1 MGAECAEPIWC
12 SAAGPGNVG
21 RLCTSALAGYC
32 AAPLDVTGL
41 DVTGL
46 DVTGRAR
53 GRNLDGIRQPCIGRR
68 ALIHGHEAL
77 AMTRKDTV
85 VALSSGAGKAGIAV
99 IRASGPQA
107 AACIRHLAGGDV
119 PPRRAALR
127 ALCDGPA
134 GEAIDRG
141 LVLWLPGP
149 GSATGED
156 IAEFQVHGSPAVI
169 GKLLSILCGLD
180 GVRPAAPGEFTRR
193 AFENGRMDL
202 SEAEGLA
209 DLIDAETEAQR
220 VQAQRQMDSI
230 FAEHCAEWGPR
241 LRRSLAWLEAA
252 IDFPDE
258 ALPEDLAAQVRPDI
272 AGVAAGLAEWLAA
285 PDRGR
290 MVREGYRVA
299 IVGAPNVGKSS
310 LLNRIA
316 RRDVAIVAE
325 TAGTTRDV
333 IEVRADLAGYAVIL
347 ADTAGLR
354 DDAAAGDIEREG
366 MARARFQAG
375 NADLVLHVVDA
386 SCPGDDPAAE
396 IGADPGRLLAV
407 ANKTDLAPSPAGA
420 QLGVSARTGA
430 GVDRLLAAIED
441 RLTATMGPAGHP
453 ALTRLRHRR
462 CLEEAATAL
471 ERALAAAGPELAAED
486 LRLAL
491 RAMDRL
497 IGRTDVEDLLDLI
510 FRDFCIGK

>member
-1 MGAECAEPIWC
+1 
-12 SAAGPGNVG
+12 
-21 RLCTSALAGYC
+21 
-32 AAPLDVTGL
+32 
-41 DVTGL
+41 
-46 DVTGRAR
+46 
-53 GRNLDGIRQPCIGRR
+53 
-68 ALIHGHEAL
+68 
-77 AMTRKDTV
+77 MTDRDTI

-99 IRASGPQA
+99 IRASGPGA
-107 AACIRHLAGGDV
+107 ASCVRHVAGGDV

-127 ALCDGPA
+127 ALRDGPA
-134 GEAIDRG
+134 GAAVDRG

-149 GSATGED
+149 GSVTGED
-156 IAEFQVHGSPAVI
+156 VAEFQVHGSPAVI
-169 GKLLSILCGLD
+169 GKLLSILCALD
-180 GVRPAAPGEFTRR
+180 GVRPAEPGEFTRR

-202 SEAEGLA
+202 SGAEGLA

-220 VQAQRQMDSI
+220 VQAQRQMEGV
-230 FAEHCAEWGPR
+230 FAAHCAQWGGE

-258 ALPEDLAAQVRPDI
+258 ALPEDLATQVRP
-272 AGVAAGLAEWLAA
+272 AVEAVAAGLADWLAA

-290 MVREGYRVA
+290 MVREGYRIA

-316 RRDVAIVAE
+316 QRDVAIVAE

-333 IEVRADLAGYAVIL
+333 IEVRADLAGYAVIF

-354 DDAAAGDIEREG
+354 DDDAAGAIEREG

-375 NADLVLHVVDA
+375 NADLALHIVDA
-386 SCPGDDPAAE
+386 SAPAVPAAAP
-396 IGADPGRLLAV
+396 GADPARLLIV
-407 ANKTDLAPSPAGA
+407 ANKTDLAPAPGRLPPGA
-420 QLGVSARTGA
+420 DFAVSARTGT
-430 GVDRLLAAIED
+430 GIGRLLAEIEA
-441 RLTATMGPAGHP
+441 RVTAATAAAEHP
-453 ALTRLRHRR
+453 ALTRLRHRQ
-462 CLEEAATAL
+462 CLED
-471 ERALAAAGPELAAED
+471 AAAALTRAMEATEAELTAED

>member
-1 MGAECAEPIWC
+1 
-12 SAAGPGNVG
+12 
-21 RLCTSALAGYC
+21 
-32 AAPLDVTGL
+32 
-41 DVTGL
+41 
-46 DVTGRAR
+46 
-53 GRNLDGIRQPCIGRR
+53 
-68 ALIHGHEAL
+68 
-77 AMTRKDTV
+77 MTPPDTI

-99 IRASGPQA
+99 IRASGPGA
-107 AACIRHLAGGDV
+107 AACIRHLAGADV

-127 ALCDGPA
+127 ALRDGPDGA
-134 GEAIDRG
+134 AVDSG

-149 GSATGED
+149 GSVTGED
-156 IAEFQVHGSPAVI
+156 VAEFQVHGSPAVV
-169 GKLLSILCGLD
+169 GRLLSVLCALD
-180 GVRPAAPGEFTRR
+180 GVRPAEPGEFTRR

-220 VQAQRQMDSI
+220 IQARRQMAGA
-230 FAEHCAEWGPR
+230 FAERCAGWGAQ

-258 ALPEDLAAQVRPDI
+258 ALPEDLAAQVRP
-272 AGVAAGLAEWLAA
+272 AVEAVAAGLAGWLAA

-316 RRDVAIVAE
+316 QRDVAIVAE

-333 IEVRADLAGYAVIL
+333 IEVRADLAGYAVIF

-354 DDAAAGDIEREG
+354 EDDSAGDIEREG
-366 MARARFQAG
+366 MARARFQAE
-375 NADLVLHVVDA
+375 NADLVLHIVDA
-386 SCPGDDPAAE
+386 SAQAARPAADV
-396 IGADPGRLLAV
+396 GAGPDRVLTV
-407 ANKTDLAPSPAGA
+407 ANKTDLAPPPPDVP
-420 QLGVSARTGA
+420 LGVSARTGD
-430 GVDRLLAAIED
+430 GIGRLLAEIGG
-441 RLTATMGPAGHP
+441 RVTAAMGAAEHP
-453 ALTRLRHRR
+453 ALTRLRHRQ
-462 CLEEAATAL
+462 CLEDASAAL
-471 ERALAAAGPELAAED
+471 ERALAATGAELTAED

>member
-1 MGAECAEPIWC
+1 MIP
-12 SAAGPGNVG
+12 P
-21 RLCTSALAGYC
+21 
-32 AAPLDVTGL
+32 
-41 DVTGL
+41 
-46 DVTGRAR
+46 
-53 GRNLDGIRQPCIGRR
+53 
-68 ALIHGHEAL
+68 
-77 AMTRKDTV
+77 DTI
-85 VALSSGAGKAGIAV
+85 VALSSGAGKAGVAV
-99 IRASGPQA
+99 IRASGPGA
-107 AACIRHLAGGDV
+107 AACIRHLAGADV

-127 ALCDGPA
+127 TLRDGPA
-134 GEAIDRG
+134 GPAVDSG
-141 LVLWLPGP
+141 LVLWLPRP
-149 GSATGED
+149 GSVTGED
-156 IAEFQVHGSPAVI
+156 VAEFQVHGSPAVV
-169 GKLLSILCGLD
+169 GRLLSILCGLS
-180 GVRPAAPGEFTRR
+180 GVRPAEPGEFTRR

-220 VQAQRQMDSI
+220 IQAQRQMAGA
-230 FAEHCAEWGPR
+230 FAERCAGWGTQ

-258 ALPEDLAAQVRPDI
+258 ALPEDLAAQVRPGI
-272 AGVAAGLAEWLAA
+272 KAVAAGLAEWLAA

-316 RRDVAIVAE
+316 QRDVAIVAE

-333 IEVRADLAGYAVIL
+333 IEVRADLAGYAVIF

-354 DDAAAGDIEREG
+354 DDGAAGAIEREG

-375 NADLVLHVVDA
+375 NADLVLHILDA
-386 SCPGDDPAAE
+386 SAPAAAGPAADV
-396 IGADPGRLLAV
+396 GAGPDRVLTV
-407 ANKTDLAPSPAGA
+407 ANKTDLAPPPPDVP
-420 QLGVSARTGA
+420 LGVSARTGD
-430 GVDRLLAAIED
+430 GIGRLLAEIED
-441 RLTATMGPAGHP
+441 RVTAAMGAAEHP
-453 ALTRLRHRR
+453 ALTRLRHRQ
-462 CLEEAATAL
+462 CLEDASAAL
-471 ERALAAAGPELAAED
+471 ERALAATEAELAAED

>member
-1 MGAECAEPIWC
+1 
-12 SAAGPGNVG
+12 
-21 RLCTSALAGYC
+21 
-32 AAPLDVTGL
+32 
-41 DVTGL
+41 
-46 DVTGRAR
+46 
-53 GRNLDGIRQPCIGRR
+53 
-68 ALIHGHEAL
+68 
-77 AMTRKDTV
+77 MTPRDTI

-99 IRASGPQA
+99 IRASGPGA
-107 AACIRHLAGGDV
+107 AACIGHLAGGDV
-119 PPRRAALR
+119 PPRRAVLR
-127 ALCDGPA
+127 TLRDGPA
-134 GEAIDRG
+134 GADCRAVDSG

-149 GSATGED
+149 GSVTGED
-156 IAEFQVHGSPAVI
+156 VAEFQVHGSPAVV
-169 GKLLSILCGLD
+169 GRLLSILCGLD
-180 GVRPAAPGEFTRR
+180 GVRPAEPGEFTRR

-220 VQAQRQMDSI
+220 IQAQRQMDGA
-230 FAEHCAEWGPR
+230 FAERCADWGAQ

-258 ALPEDLAAQVRPDI
+258 ALPEDLAAQVRP
-272 AGVAAGLAEWLAA
+272 AVEAVAAGLAGWLAA

-333 IEVRADLAGYAVIL
+333 IEVRADLAGYAVVF

-354 DDAAAGDIEREG
+354 DDETAGDIEQEG
-366 MARARFQAG
+366 MARARFHAE

-386 SCPGDDPAAE
+386 SASAA
-396 IGADPGRLLAV
+396 GAPPDVGAGPDRVLTV
-407 ANKTDLAPSPAGA
+407 ANKTDLAPPPAGVD
-420 QLGVSARTGA
+420 LGVSARTGD
-430 GVDRLLAAIED
+430 GVGRLLAAIGG
-441 RLTATMGPAGHP
+441 RVPAAMGAAEHP
-453 ALTRLRHRR
+453 ALTRLRHRQ
-462 CLEEAATAL
+462 CLEDASAAL
-471 ERALAAAGPELAAED
+471 ERALAATEPELTAED

>member
-1 MGAECAEPIWC
+1 M
-12 SAAGPGNVG
+12 
-21 RLCTSALAGYC
+21 T
-32 AAPLDVTGL
+32 AP
-41 DVTGL
+41 
-46 DVTGRAR
+46 
-53 GRNLDGIRQPCIGRR
+53 
-68 ALIHGHEAL
+68 
-77 AMTRKDTV
+77 DTI
-85 VALSSGAGKAGIAV
+85 VALSSAAGKAGIAV
-99 IRASGPQA
+99 IRASGPGA

-119 PPRRAALR
+119 AARRAALR
-127 ALCDGPA
+127 VLRDRAA
-134 GEAIDRG
+134 GETVDSG

-149 GSATGED
+149 GSVTGED
-156 IAEFQVHGSPAVI
+156 VAEFQVHGSPAVV
-169 GKLLSILCGLD
+169 GRLLSILCDLD
-180 GVRPAAPGEFTRR
+180 GVRPAEPGEFTRR

-220 VQAQRQMDSI
+220 VQAQRQMDGA
-230 FAEHCAEWGPR
+230 FAERCADWGAQ

-258 ALPEDLAAQVRPDI
+258 ALPEDLAAQVRP
-272 AGVAAGLAEWLAA
+272 AVEAVAAGLAGWLAA

-310 LLNRIA
+310 LLNRLA
-316 RRDVAIVAE
+316 QRDAAIVAE

-333 IEVRADLAGYAVIL
+333 IEVRADLAGYAVVF

-354 DDAAAGDIEREG
+354 DDEAAGDIEREG

-386 SCPGDDPAAE
+386 AAPAAGPAADV
-396 IGADPGRLLAV
+396 GAGPDRVLAV
-407 ANKTDLAPSPAGA
+407 ANKTDLAPAPPAA
-420 QLGVSARTGA
+420 DLGVSARTGD
-430 GVDRLLAAIED
+430 GIDRLLAAIGD
-441 RLTATMGPAGHP
+441 RVTAAMGAAEHP
-453 ALTRLRHRR
+453 ALTRLRHRQ
-462 CLEEAATAL
+462 CLEDASAAL
-471 ERALAAAGPELAAED
+471 ERALAATGAELTAED

>member
-1 MGAECAEPIWC
+1 M
-12 SAAGPGNVG
+12 
-21 RLCTSALAGYC
+21 T
-32 AAPLDVTGL
+32 AP
-41 DVTGL
+41 
-46 DVTGRAR
+46 
-53 GRNLDGIRQPCIGRR
+53 
-68 ALIHGHEAL
+68 
-77 AMTRKDTV
+77 DTI
-85 VALSSGAGKAGIAV
+85 VALSSGAGKAGVAV
-99 IRASGPQA
+99 IRASGPGA
-107 AACIRHLAGGDV
+107 AACIRHLAGADV
-119 PPRRAALR
+119 PARRAALR
-127 ALCDGPA
+127 ALRDGPA
-134 GEAIDRG
+134 GAAVDSG

-149 GSATGED
+149 GSVTGED
-156 IAEFQVHGSPAVI
+156 VAEFQVHGSPAVV
-169 GKLLSILCGLD
+169 GRLLSVLCALA
-180 GVRPAAPGEFTRR
+180 GVRPAEPGEFTRR

-220 VQAQRQMDSI
+220 VQAQRQMAGA
-230 FAEHCAEWGPR
+230 FAERCAEWGAQ

-258 ALPEDLAAQVRPDI
+258 ALPEDLAAQVRP
-272 AGVAAGLAEWLAA
+272 AVEAVAAGLAGWLAA

-316 RRDVAIVAE
+316 QRDVAIVAE

-333 IEVRADLAGYAVIL
+333 IEVRADLAGYAVIF

-354 DDAAAGDIEREG
+354 DDETAGDIEREG

-386 SCPGDDPAAE
+386 SAPAAGPPPDV
-396 IGADPGRLLAV
+396 GAGPDRVLTV
-407 ANKTDLAPSPAGA
+407 ANKTDLAPAPPDVP
-420 QLGVSARTGA
+420 LGVSARTGD
-430 GVDRLLAAIED
+430 GIDRLLTAIGERVTAA
-441 RLTATMGPAGHP
+441 MGAAEHP
-453 ALTRLRHRR
+453 ALTRLRHRQ
-462 CLEEAATAL
+462 CLEDAAAAL
-471 ERALAAAGPELAAED
+471 ERALAATGAELAAED

>member
-1 MGAECAEPIWC
+1 M
-12 SAAGPGNVG
+12 
-21 RLCTSALAGYC
+21 T
-32 AAPLDVTGL
+32 AP
-41 DVTGL
+41 
-46 DVTGRAR
+46 
-53 GRNLDGIRQPCIGRR
+53 
-68 ALIHGHEAL
+68 
-77 AMTRKDTV
+77 DTI

-99 IRASGPQA
+99 IRASGPGA
-107 AACIRHLAGGDV
+107 AACIRHLAGADV
-119 PPRRAALR
+119 PARRAALR
-127 ALCDGPA
+127 TLRDGPA
-134 GEAIDRG
+134 GDAIDSG

-149 GSATGED
+149 GSVTGED
-156 IAEFQVHGSPAVI
+156 VAEFQVHGSPAVV
-169 GKLLSILCGLD
+169 GRLLSVLCGLA
-180 GVRPAAPGEFTRR
+180 GVRPAEPGEFTRR

-220 VQAQRQMDSI
+220 IQARRQMAGA
-230 FAEHCAEWGPR
+230 FAERCAEWGAQ

-258 ALPEDLAAQVRPDI
+258 ALPEDLAAQVRP
-272 AGVAAGLAEWLAA
+272 AVEAVAAGLAGWLAA

-316 RRDVAIVAE
+316 QRDVAIVAE

-333 IEVRADLAGYAVIL
+333 IEVRADLAGYAVIF

-354 DDAAAGDIEREG
+354 DDDTAGDIEREG
-366 MARARFQAG
+366 MARARFQAE
-375 NADLVLHVVDA
+375 NADLALHVVDA
-386 SCPGDDPAAE
+386 AAPAAGPPADV
-396 IGADPGRLLAV
+396 GAGPDRVLTV
-407 ANKTDLAPSPAGA
+407 ANKTDLAPAPPGA
-420 QLGVSARTGA
+420 DLGVSARTGD
-430 GVDRLLAAIED
+430 GIDSLLAAIGE
-441 RLTATMGPAGHP
+441 RVTAAMGAAEHP
-453 ALTRLRHRR
+453 ALTRLRHRQ
-462 CLEEAATAL
+462 CLEDASAAL
-471 ERALAAAGPELAAED
+471 ERALAATEAELAAED

>member
-1 MGAECAEPIWC
+1 M
-12 SAAGPGNVG
+12 
-21 RLCTSALAGYC
+21 T
-32 AAPLDVTGL
+32 AP
-41 DVTGL
+41 
-46 DVTGRAR
+46 
-53 GRNLDGIRQPCIGRR
+53 
-68 ALIHGHEAL
+68 
-77 AMTRKDTV
+77 DTI
-85 VALSSGAGKAGIAV
+85 VALSSAAGKAGIAV

-107 AACIRHLAGGDV
+107 AACIRHLAGSDV
-119 PPRRAALR
+119 PARRAALR
-127 ALCDGPA
+127 ALRDGPG
-134 GEAIDRG
+134 GETVDSG

-149 GSATGED
+149 GSVTGED
-156 IAEFQVHGSPAVI
+156 VAEFQVHGSPAVV
-169 GKLLSILCGLD
+169 GKLLPVLCGLD
-180 GVRPAAPGEFTRR
+180 GVRPAEPGEFTRR

-220 VQAQRQMDSI
+220 VQAQRQMEGA
-230 FAEHCAEWGPR
+230 FAERCAEWGAQ

-258 ALPEDLAAQVRPDI
+258 ALPEDLAARVRPEI
-272 AGVAAGLAEWLAA
+272 EAVAAGLADWLAA

-290 MVREGYRVA
+290 MVREGFRVA

-316 RRDVAIVAE
+316 RRDAAIVAE

-333 IEVRADLAGYAVIL
+333 IEVRADLAGYSVIF

-354 DDAAAGDIEREG
+354 DGEAAGEIEREG

-386 SCPGDDPAAE
+386 SVADAGGPAE
-396 IGADPGRLLAV
+396 DVGADPALVLVV
-407 ANKTDLAPSPAGA
+407 ANKTDLAPPPPGA
-420 QLGVSARTGA
+420 DLGVSARTGA
-430 GVDRLLAAIED
+430 GIDGLLAAIEA
-441 RLTATMGPAGHP
+441 RTAAAMGAGEHP
-453 ALTRLRHRR
+453 ALTRLRHRQ
-462 CLEEAATAL
+462 CLEDAAAAL
-471 ERALAAAGPELAAED
+471 ERALSSSGAELTAED

>member
-1 MGAECAEPIWC
+1 M
-12 SAAGPGNVG
+12 
-21 RLCTSALAGYC
+21 T
-32 AAPLDVTGL
+32 AP
-41 DVTGL
+41 
-46 DVTGRAR
+46 
-53 GRNLDGIRQPCIGRR
+53 
-68 ALIHGHEAL
+68 
-77 AMTRKDTV
+77 DTI

-127 ALCDGPA
+127 ALRDGPGGA
-134 GEAIDRG
+134 TVDSG

-149 GSATGED
+149 GSVTGED
-156 IAEFQVHGSPAVI
+156 VAEFQVHGSPAVV
-169 GKLLSILCGLD
+169 GKLLPVLCGLD
-180 GVRPAAPGEFTRR
+180 GVRPAEPGEFTRR

-220 VQAQRQMDSI
+220 VQAQRQMEGT
-230 FAEHCAEWGPR
+230 FAERCADWGAQ

-258 ALPEDLAAQVRPDI
+258 ALPDDLAAQVRPSVE
-272 AGVAAGLAEWLAA
+272 AVAAGLADWLAA

-316 RRDVAIVAE
+316 RRDAAIVAE

-333 IEVRADLAGYAVIL
+333 IEVRADLAGYAVVL

-354 DDAAAGDIEREG
+354 SDEAAGDIEREG

-386 SCPGDDPAAE
+386 SATGGPAEDA
-396 IGADPGRLLAV
+396 GADPALVLTV
-407 ANKTDLAPSPAGA
+407 ANKTDLAPPPPGA
-420 QLGVSARTGA
+420 DLGVSARTGA
-430 GVDRLLAAIED
+430 GIDGLLAAIEA
-441 RLTATMGPAGHP
+441 RTAAAMGAGEHP
-453 ALTRLRHRR
+453 ALTRLRHRQ
-462 CLEEAATAL
+462 CLEDAAAAL
-471 ERALAAAGPELAAED
+471 ARALAATEAELTAED

>member
-1 MGAECAEPIWC
+1 M
-12 SAAGPGNVG
+12 
-21 RLCTSALAGYC
+21 T
-32 AAPLDVTGL
+32 AP
-41 DVTGL
+41 
-46 DVTGRAR
+46 
-53 GRNLDGIRQPCIGRR
+53 
-68 ALIHGHEAL
+68 
-77 AMTRKDTV
+77 DTI

-107 AACIRHLAGGDV
+107 GACIRHLAGADV

-127 ALCDGPA
+127 ALRDGPG
-134 GEAIDRG
+134 GETVDSG

-149 GSATGED
+149 GSVTGED
-156 IAEFQVHGSPAVI
+156 VAEFQVHGSPAVV
-169 GKLLSILCGLD
+169 GKLLPVLCGLD
-180 GVRPAAPGEFTRR
+180 GVRPAEPGEFTRR

-220 VQAQRQMDSI
+220 VQAQRQMEGA
-230 FAEHCAEWGPR
+230 FAERCAEWGAQ

-258 ALPEDLAAQVRPDI
+258 ALPEDLAARVRPEI
-272 AGVAAGLAEWLAA
+272 EAVAAGLADWLAA

-290 MVREGYRVA
+290 MVREGFRVA

-316 RRDVAIVAE
+316 RRDAAIVAE

-333 IEVRADLAGYAVIL
+333 IEVRADLAGYSVIF

-354 DDAAAGDIEREG
+354 DGEAAGEIEREG

-386 SCPGDDPAAE
+386 SVADAGGPAE
-396 IGADPGRLLAV
+396 DVGADPALVLTV
-407 ANKTDLAPSPAGA
+407 ANKTDLAPPPPGA
-420 QLGVSARTGA
+420 DFGVSARTGA
-430 GVDRLLAAIED
+430 GIDGLLAAIEA
-441 RLTATMGPAGHP
+441 RTAAAMGAGEHP
-453 ALTRLRHRR
+453 ALTRLRHRQ
-462 CLEEAATAL
+462 CLEDAAAAL
-471 ERALAAAGPELAAED
+471 ERALAATEAELTAED

>member
-1 MGAECAEPIWC
+1 
-12 SAAGPGNVG
+12 
-21 RLCTSALAGYC
+21 
-32 AAPLDVTGL
+32 
-41 DVTGL
+41 
-46 DVTGRAR
+46 
-53 GRNLDGIRQPCIGRR
+53 
-68 ALIHGHEAL
+68 
-77 AMTRKDTV
+77 MTAQDTI

-99 IRASGPQA
+99 IRASGPGA

-119 PPRRAALR
+119 PARRAALR
-127 ALCDGPA
+127 TLRDGPA
-134 GEAIDRG
+134 GETVDSG

-149 GSATGED
+149 GSVTGED
-156 IAEFQVHGSPAVI
+156 VAEFQVHGSPAVV
-169 GKLLSILCGLD
+169 GRLLSVLCALD
-180 GVRPAAPGEFTRR
+180 GVRPAEPGEFTRR

-220 VQAQRQMDSI
+220 IQAQRQMAGA
-230 FAEHCAEWGPR
+230 FADRCADWGAQ

-258 ALPEDLAAQVRPDI
+258 ALPDDLAAQVRP
-272 AGVAAGLAEWLAA
+272 AVEAVAAGLAGWLAA

-290 MVREGYRVA
+290 MVREGFRVA

-316 RRDVAIVAE
+316 QRDVAIVAE

-333 IEVRADLAGYAVIL
+333 IEVRADLAGYAVIF

-354 DDAAAGDIEREG
+354 DDETAGDIEREG

-386 SCPGDDPAAE
+386 SAPAAGPPADV
-396 IGADPGRLLAV
+396 GAGPDRVLTV
-407 ANKTDLAPSPAGA
+407 ANKTDLAPAPPAA
-420 QLGVSARTGA
+420 DLGVSARTGA
-430 GVDRLLAAIED
+430 GIDSLLAAIEG
-441 RLTATMGPAGHP
+441 RVTAAMGAAEHP
-453 ALTRLRHRR
+453 ALTRLRHRQ
-462 CLEEAATAL
+462 CLEDASAALA
-471 ERALAAAGPELAAED
+471 RALAATGAELAAED

>member
-1 MGAECAEPIWC
+1 
-12 SAAGPGNVG
+12 
-21 RLCTSALAGYC
+21 
-32 AAPLDVTGL
+32 
-41 DVTGL
+41 
-46 DVTGRAR
+46 
-53 GRNLDGIRQPCIGRR
+53 
-68 ALIHGHEAL
+68 
-77 AMTRKDTV
+77 MTPRDTI

-99 IRASGPQA
+99 IRASGPGA

-119 PPRRAALR
+119 PPRRAVLR
-127 ALCDGPA
+127 ALRDGP
-134 GEAIDRG
+134 GSEPDGGTIDSG

-156 IAEFQVHGSPAVI
+156 VAEFQVHGSPAVV
-169 GKLLSILCGLD
+169 GKLLAVLCGLD
-180 GVRPAAPGEFTRR
+180 GVRPAEPGEFTRR
-193 AFENGRMDL
+193 AFENGKMDL
-202 SEAEGLA
+202 SGAEGLA

-220 VQAQRQMDSI
+220 IQAQRQMAGA
-230 FAEHCAEWGPR
+230 FAGHCAEWGAQ

-258 ALPEDLAAQVRPDI
+258 ALPEDLAAQVRP
-272 AGVAAGLAEWLAA
+272 AVEAVAAGLAGWLAA

-316 RRDVAIVAE
+316 RRDAAIVAE

-333 IEVRADLAGYAVIL
+333 IEVRADLAGYAVIF

-354 DDAAAGDIEREG
+354 DDDAAGDIEREG

-386 SCPGDDPAAE
+386 SAPAAGPAAGV
-396 IGADPGRLLAV
+396 GAGPDRVLTV
-407 ANKTDLAPSPAGA
+407 ANKTDLAAPPPDAD
-420 QLGVSARTGA
+420 LGVSARTGD
-430 GVDRLLAAIED
+430 GIDRLLAKIDKRA
-441 RLTATMGPAGHP
+441 AAAMGAAEHP
-453 ALTRLRHRR
+453 ALTRLRHRQ
-462 CLEEAATAL
+462 CLEDAAAAL
-471 ERALAAAGPELAAED
+471 ERALAATEAELTAED

>member
-1 MGAECAEPIWC
+1 
-12 SAAGPGNVG
+12 
-21 RLCTSALAGYC
+21 
-32 AAPLDVTGL
+32 
-41 DVTGL
+41 
-46 DVTGRAR
+46 
-53 GRNLDGIRQPCIGRR
+53 
-68 ALIHGHEAL
+68 
-77 AMTRKDTV
+77 MTERDTI

-99 IRASGPQA
+99 IRASGPGA
-107 AACIRHLAGGDV
+107 AGCIRHLAGGDV

-127 ALCDGPA
+127 ALCDGALEP
-134 GEAIDRG
+134 AIDRG

-156 IAEFQVHGSPAVI
+156 VAEFQVHGSPAVV
-169 GKLLSILCGLD
+169 GKLLSVLCSLD
-180 GVRPAAPGEFTRR
+180 RVRPAEPGEFTRR

-220 VQAQRQMDSI
+220 VQAQRQMDGE
-230 FAEHCAEWGPR
+230 FADHCAEWGAQ

-258 ALPEDLAAQVRPDI
+258 ALPEDLASQVRP
-272 AGVAAGLAEWLAA
+272 AVEGVAAGLADWLAA

-290 MVREGYRVA
+290 MVREGFRVA

-316 RRDVAIVAE
+316 QRDAAIVAE
-325 TAGTTRDV
+325 TAGTTRDT
-333 IEVRADLAGYAVIL
+333 IEVRADLAGYPAIFV
-347 ADTAGLR
+347 DTAGLR
-354 DDAAAGDIEREG
+354 DAGDAGAIEREG
-366 MARARFQAG
+366 MARARFQAE

-386 SCPGDDPAAE
+386 SAPAFPDAVPGDNPA
-396 IGADPGRLLAV
+396 RLLIV
-407 ANKTDLAPSPAGA
+407 ANKTDLAPPPAGA
-420 QLGVSARTGA
+420 VFALSARTGN
-430 GVDRLLAAIED
+430 GIGRLLAEIEG
-441 RLTATMGPAGHP
+441 RVTAAMGTGEHP
-453 ALTRLRHRR
+453 ALTRLRHRQ
-462 CLEEAATAL
+462 CLED
-471 ERALAAAGPELAAED
+471 AAAALSRAMDATEAELTAED

>member
-1 MGAECAEPIWC
+1 M
-12 SAAGPGNVG
+12 
-21 RLCTSALAGYC
+21 T
-32 AAPLDVTGL
+32 AP
-41 DVTGL
+41 
-46 DVTGRAR
+46 
-53 GRNLDGIRQPCIGRR
+53 
-68 ALIHGHEAL
+68 
-77 AMTRKDTV
+77 DTI
-85 VALSSGAGKAGIAV
+85 VALSSGAGKAGVAV
-99 IRASGPQA
+99 IRASGPRA
-107 AACIRHLAGGDV
+107 GACIRHLAGGDV

-127 ALCDGPA
+127 ALRDGPG
-134 GEAIDRG
+134 GETVDSG

-149 GSATGED
+149 GSVTGED
-156 IAEFQVHGSPAVI
+156 VAEFQVHGSPAVV
-169 GKLLSILCGLD
+169 GKLLPVLCGLD
-180 GVRPAAPGEFTRR
+180 GVRPAEPGEFTRR

-220 VQAQRQMDSI
+220 VQAQRQMEGA
-230 FAEHCAEWGPR
+230 FAERCAEWGAQ

-258 ALPEDLAAQVRPDI
+258 ALPEDLAARVRPEI
-272 AGVAAGLAEWLAA
+272 EAVAAGLADWLAA

-290 MVREGYRVA
+290 MVREGFRVA

-316 RRDVAIVAE
+316 RRDAAIVAE

-333 IEVRADLAGYAVIL
+333 IEVRADLAGYAVVL

-354 DDAAAGDIEREG
+354 DGAAAGDIEREG
-366 MARARFQAG
+366 MARARFQAE
-375 NADLVLHVVDA
+375 NADLALNIVDA
-386 SCPGDDPAAE
+386 SSPARGPAAE
-396 IGADPGRLLAV
+396 TGADPARVLTV
-407 ANKTDLAPSPAGA
+407 ANKTDLAPPPPDAD
-420 QLGVSARTGA
+420 LGVSARTGA
-430 GVDRLLAAIED
+430 GIGRLLAAIEA
-441 RLTATMGPAGHP
+441 RTAAAMGAGEHP
-453 ALTRLRHRR
+453 ALTRLRHRQ
-462 CLEEAATAL
+462 CLEDAAAAL
-471 ERALAAAGPELAAED
+471 ARALAAAEAELTAED

>member
-1 MGAECAEPIWC
+1 M
-12 SAAGPGNVG
+12 
-21 RLCTSALAGYC
+21 T
-32 AAPLDVTGL
+32 AP
-41 DVTGL
+41 
-46 DVTGRAR
+46 
-53 GRNLDGIRQPCIGRR
+53 
-68 ALIHGHEAL
+68 
-77 AMTRKDTV
+77 DTI

-127 ALCDGPA
+127 ALRDGPGGA
-134 GEAIDRG
+134 TVDIG

-149 GSATGED
+149 GSVTGED
-156 IAEFQVHGSPAVI
+156 VAEFQVHGSPAVV
-169 GKLLSILCGLD
+169 GKLLPVLCGLD
-180 GVRPAAPGEFTRR
+180 GVRPAEPGEFTRR

-220 VQAQRQMDSI
+220 VQAQRQMEGA
-230 FAEHCAEWGPR
+230 FAERCADWGAQ

-258 ALPEDLAAQVRPDI
+258 ALPEDLAAQVRP
-272 AGVAAGLAEWLAA
+272 AVEAVAAGLAAWLAA

-316 RRDVAIVAE
+316 RRDAAIVAE

-333 IEVRADLAGYAVIL
+333 IEVRADLAGYAVVL

-354 DDAAAGDIEREG
+354 SDGAAGDIEREG

-386 SCPGDDPAAE
+386 SAPAADLAAGPAADV
-396 IGADPGRLLAV
+396 GADPGRVLTV
-407 ANKTDLAPSPAGA
+407 ANKTDLAPPPPGGD
-420 QLGVSARTGA
+420 LGVSARTGA
-430 GVDRLLAAIED
+430 GIDGLLAAIEA
-441 RLTATMGPAGHP
+441 RTAAAMGAGEHP
-453 ALTRLRHRR
+453 ALTRLRHRQ
-462 CLEEAATAL
+462 CLEDAAAAL
-471 ERALAAAGPELAAED
+471 KRALAATEAELTAED

>member
-1 MGAECAEPIWC
+1 
-12 SAAGPGNVG
+12 
-21 RLCTSALAGYC
+21 
-32 AAPLDVTGL
+32 
-41 DVTGL
+41 
-46 DVTGRAR
+46 
-53 GRNLDGIRQPCIGRR
+53 
-68 ALIHGHEAL
+68 
-77 AMTRKDTV
+77 MTQGDTI

-99 IRASGPQA
+99 IRASGPGA

-134 GEAIDRG
+134 GATVDSG

-149 GSATGED
+149 GTVTGED
-156 IAEFQVHGSPAVI
+156 VAEFQVHGSPAVV

-180 GVRPAAPGEFTRR
+180 GVRPAEPGEFTRR
-193 AFENGRMDL
+193 AFENGKMDL

-220 VQAQRQMDSI
+220 VQAQRQMEGA
-230 FAEHCAEWGPR
+230 FAERCADWGAQ

-258 ALPEDLAAQVRPDI
+258 GLPEDLAAQVRP
-272 AGVAAGLAEWLAA
+272 AVEAVAAGLADWLAA

-290 MVREGYRVA
+290 MVREGYRIA

-316 RRDVAIVAE
+316 QRDVAIVAE

-333 IEVRADLAGYAVIL
+333 IEVRADLAGYPVIF

-354 DDAAAGDIEREG
+354 DGDTAEAVEREG

-386 SCPGDDPAAE
+386 SAPAADPAAD
-396 IGADPGRLLAV
+396 IGAGPDRVLTV
-407 ANKTDLAPSPAGA
+407 ANKTDLAPLPPDAPSGA
-420 QLGVSARTGA
+420 QLGVSARTGD
-430 GVDRLLAAIED
+430 GIGRLLAEIEQKG
-441 RLTATMGPAGHP
+441 TAAMGAAEHP
-453 ALTRLRHRR
+453 ALTRLRHRQ
-462 CLEEAATAL
+462 CLEDAAAAL
-471 ERALAAAGPELAAED
+471 ARARAAAGPELAAED

>member
-1 MGAECAEPIWC
+1 M
-12 SAAGPGNVG
+12 
-21 RLCTSALAGYC
+21 T
-32 AAPLDVTGL
+32 
-41 DVTGL
+41 
-46 DVTGRAR
+46 AR
-53 GRNLDGIRQPCIGRR
+53 
-68 ALIHGHEAL
+68 
-77 AMTRKDTV
+77 DTV

-99 IRASGPQA
+99 IRASGPLA
-107 AACIRHLAGGDV
+107 GACVRHLAGAEA

-127 ALCDGPA
+127 TLRDGPA
-134 GEAIDRG
+134 GAALDRG
-141 LVLWLPGP
+141 IVLWLPGP
-149 GSATGED
+149 GSVTGED
-156 IAEFQVHGSPAVI
+156 VAEFQVHGGPAVV
-169 GKLLSILCGLD
+169 GRLLSVLCALD
-180 GVRPAAPGEFTRR
+180 GVRAAEPGEFTRR

-220 VQAQRQMDSI
+220 IQAQRQMEGA
-230 FAEHCAEWGPR
+230 FAEHCADWGGR

-258 ALPEDLAAQVRPDI
+258 ALPEDLAARVRPEVE
-272 AGVAAGLAEWLAA
+272 AVAAGLAGWLAA

-316 RRDVAIVAE
+316 RRDAAIVAE

-333 IEVRADLAGYAVIL
+333 IEVWADLAGYPVIF

-354 DDAAAGDIEREG
+354 DGTAAEAVEAVEREG
-366 MARARFQAG
+366 MARTRFQAG
-375 NADLVLHVVDA
+375 AADLALHVVDA
-386 SCPGDDPAAE
+386 STPAAALAAALAADV
-396 IGADPGRLLAV
+396 GAAPDRVLTV
-407 ANKTDLAPSPAGA
+407 ANKIDLVPERSSGPPPGA
-420 QLGVSARTGA
+420 QIGVSARTGA
-430 GVDRLLAAIED
+430 GIDRLLAAIGE
-441 RLTATMGPAGHP
+441 RVTAAMGPAGHP
-453 ALTRLRHRR
+453 ALTRLRHRQ
-462 CLEEAATAL
+462 CLEDAAAAL
-471 ERALAAAGPELAAED
+471 ERALAATEAELCAED

>member
-1 MGAECAEPIWC
+1 
-12 SAAGPGNVG
+12 
-21 RLCTSALAGYC
+21 
-32 AAPLDVTGL
+32 
-41 DVTGL
+41 
-46 DVTGRAR
+46 
-53 GRNLDGIRQPCIGRR
+53 
-68 ALIHGHEAL
+68 
-77 AMTRKDTV
+77 MTPPDTI

-99 IRASGPQA
+99 IRASGPGA
-107 AACIRHLAGGDV
+107 AACIRHLAGAAA

-127 ALCDGPA
+127 TLRDGPA
-134 GEAIDRG
+134 GATVDSG

-149 GSATGED
+149 GSVTGED
-156 IAEFQVHGSPAVI
+156 VAEFQVHGSPAVV
-169 GKLLSILCGLD
+169 GRLLSILCALD

-220 VQAQRQMDSI
+220 VQAQRQMEGA
-230 FAEHCAEWGPR
+230 FAARCADWGAQ

-258 ALPEDLAAQVRPDI
+258 ALPDDLAAQVRP
-272 AGVAAGLAEWLAA
+272 AVEAVAAGLAGWLAA

-310 LLNRIA
+310 LLNRLA
-316 RRDVAIVAE
+316 QRDAAIVAG
-325 TAGTTRDV
+325 TAGTTRDA
-333 IEVRADLAGYAVIL
+333 IEVRADLAGYAVVFV
-347 ADTAGLR
+347 DTAGLR
-354 DDAAAGDIEREG
+354 DGEGAGDIEREG
-366 MARARFQAG
+366 MARARFQAET
-375 NADLVLHVVDA
+375 ADLVLHVVDA
-386 SCPGDDPAAE
+386 SAPAGPPAAGPAADA
-396 IGADPGRLLAV
+396 GAAPDRVLTV
-407 ANKTDLAPSPAGA
+407 ANKTDLAPAPPGAG
-420 QLGVSARTGA
+420 LGVSARTGA
-430 GVDRLLAAIED
+430 GIDALLAAIEA
-441 RLTATMGPAGHP
+441 RTAAAMGAGEHP
-453 ALTRLRHRR
+453 ALTRLRHRQ
-462 CLEEAATAL
+462 CLEEASAAL
-471 ERALAAAGPELAAED
+471 ARALAAAGAELAAED

>member
-1 MGAECAEPIWC
+1 
-12 SAAGPGNVG
+12 
-21 RLCTSALAGYC
+21 
-32 AAPLDVTGL
+32 
-41 DVTGL
+41 
-46 DVTGRAR
+46 
-53 GRNLDGIRQPCIGRR
+53 
-68 ALIHGHEAL
+68 
-77 AMTRKDTV
+77 MTPPDTI

-99 IRASGPQA
+99 IRASGPGA

-119 PPRRAALR
+119 PARRAALR
-127 ALCDGPA
+127 TLRDGPA
-134 GEAIDRG
+134 PNPAGAAVDSG

-149 GSATGED
+149 GSVTGED
-156 IAEFQVHGSPAVI
+156 VAEFQVHGSPAVV
-169 GKLLSILCGLD
+169 GRLLSILCGLD
-180 GVRPAAPGEFTRR
+180 GVRPAEPGEFTRR

-220 VQAQRQMDSI
+220 IQAQRQMAGA
-230 FAEHCAEWGPR
+230 FAERCAGWGAQ

-258 ALPEDLAAQVRPDI
+258 ALPEDLAAQVRP
-272 AGVAAGLAEWLAA
+272 AVEAVAAGLAGWLAA

-316 RRDVAIVAE
+316 QRDVAIVAE

-333 IEVRADLAGYAVIL
+333 IEVRADLAGYAVIF

-354 DDAAAGDIEREG
+354 DDEVAGDIEREG

-375 NADLVLHVVDA
+375 NADLVLHVLDA
-386 SCPGDDPAAE
+386 SAPAAGPPADV
-396 IGADPGRLLAV
+396 GAGPDRVLTV
-407 ANKTDLAPSPAGA
+407 ANKTDLAPAPPDAD
-420 QLGVSARTGA
+420 LGVSARTGD
-430 GVDRLLAAIED
+430 GIDGLLAAIEA
-441 RLTATMGPAGHP
+441 RTAAAMGAGEHP
-453 ALTRLRHRR
+453 ALTRLRHRQ
-462 CLEEAATAL
+462 CLEDTAAAL
-471 ERALAAAGPELAAED
+471 ERALAATEAELTAED

-491 RAMDRL
+491 RAMGRL

>member
-1 MGAECAEPIWC
+1 
-12 SAAGPGNVG
+12 
-21 RLCTSALAGYC
+21 
-32 AAPLDVTGL
+32 
-41 DVTGL
+41 
-46 DVTGRAR
+46 
-53 GRNLDGIRQPCIGRR
+53 
-68 ALIHGHEAL
+68 
-77 AMTRKDTV
+77 MTPRDTI

-99 IRASGPQA
+99 IRASGPGA
-107 AACIRHLAGGDV
+107 AACIRHLAGADV

-127 ALCDGPA
+127 VLRDGAA
-134 GEAIDRG
+134 GETVDSG

-149 GSATGED
+149 GSVTGED
-156 IAEFQVHGSPAVI
+156 VAEFQVHGSPAVV
-169 GKLLSILCGLD
+169 GRLLSVLCALD
-180 GVRPAAPGEFTRR
+180 GVRPAEPGEFTRR

-220 VQAQRQMDSI
+220 VQAQRQMDGA
-230 FAEHCAEWGPR
+230 FAERCADWGAQ

-258 ALPEDLAAQVRPDI
+258 ALPNDLAAQVRP
-272 AGVAAGLAEWLAA
+272 AVEAVAAGLAGWLAA

-310 LLNRIA
+310 LLNRLA
-316 RRDVAIVAE
+316 QRDVAIVAE

-333 IEVRADLAGYAVIL
+333 IEVRADLAGYAVIF

-354 DDAAAGDIEREG
+354 DDETAGDIEREG

-386 SCPGDDPAAE
+386 SAPAAGPSADV
-396 IGADPGRLLAV
+396 GAGPDRVLTV
-407 ANKTDLAPSPAGA
+407 ANKTDLAPAPPDVP
-420 QLGVSARTGA
+420 LGVSARTGD
-430 GVDRLLAAIED
+430 GIGRLLAAIED
-441 RLTATMGPAGHP
+441 RVTAAMGAAEHP
-453 ALTRLRHRR
+453 ALTRLRHRQ
-462 CLEEAATAL
+462 CLEDASAAL
-471 ERALAAAGPELAAED
+471 ERALAATGAELTAED

>member
-1 MGAECAEPIWC
+1 
-12 SAAGPGNVG
+12 
-21 RLCTSALAGYC
+21 
-32 AAPLDVTGL
+32 
-41 DVTGL
+41 
-46 DVTGRAR
+46 
-53 GRNLDGIRQPCIGRR
+53 
-68 ALIHGHEAL
+68 
-77 AMTRKDTV
+77 MTNPDTI

-127 ALCDGPA
+127 ALRDGRG
-134 GEAIDRG
+134 GEAVDSG

-149 GSATGED
+149 GSVTGED
-156 IAEFQVHGSPAVI
+156 VAEFQVHGSPAVV
-169 GKLLSILCGLD
+169 GKLLPVLCGLD
-180 GVRPAAPGEFTRR
+180 GVRPAEPGEFTRR

-220 VQAQRQMDSI
+220 VQAQRQMEGA
-230 FAEHCAEWGPR
+230 FAERCADWGAQ

-258 ALPEDLAAQVRPDI
+258 ALPDDLAAQVRP
-272 AGVAAGLAEWLAA
+272 AVERVAAGLTDWLAA

-316 RRDVAIVAE
+316 RRDAAIVAE

-333 IEVRADLAGYAVIL
+333 IEVRANLAGYAVVL

-354 DDAAAGDIEREG
+354 SDEAAGDIEREG

-386 SCPGDDPAAE
+386 SAPAADLTAGPAAGV
-396 IGADPGRLLAV
+396 GADPGRVLTV
-407 ANKTDLAPSPAGA
+407 ANKTDLAPPPPAA
-420 QLGVSARTGA
+420 DLGVSARTGA
-430 GVDRLLAAIED
+430 GIDGLLAAIEA
-441 RLTATMGPAGHP
+441 RTAAAMGAGEHP
-453 ALTRLRHRR
+453 ALTRLRHRQ
-462 CLEEAATAL
+462 CLEDAAAAL
-471 ERALAAAGPELAAED
+471 ERALAATEAELTAED

>member
-1 MGAECAEPIWC
+1 
-12 SAAGPGNVG
+12 
-21 RLCTSALAGYC
+21 
-32 AAPLDVTGL
+32 
-41 DVTGL
+41 
-46 DVTGRAR
+46 
-53 GRNLDGIRQPCIGRR
+53 
-68 ALIHGHEAL
+68 
-77 AMTRKDTV
+77 MTPPDTI

-99 IRASGPQA
+99 IRASGPGA

-127 ALCDGPA
+127 ALRDGPA
-134 GEAIDRG
+134 GAAVDSG

-149 GSATGED
+149 GSVTGED
-156 IAEFQVHGSPAVI
+156 VAEFQAHGSPAVV
-169 GKLLSILCGLD
+169 GRLLSILCALD
-180 GVRPAAPGEFTRR
+180 GVRPAEPGEFTRR

-220 VQAQRQMDSI
+220 VQAQRQMAGA
-230 FAEHCAEWGPR
+230 FAERCAEWGAQ

-258 ALPEDLAAQVRPDI
+258 ALPEDLAAQVRP
-272 AGVAAGLAEWLAA
+272 AVEAVAAGLAGWLAA

-290 MVREGYRVA
+290 MVREGFRVA

-310 LLNRIA
+310 LLNRLA
-316 RRDVAIVAE
+316 QRDVAIVAE

-333 IEVRADLAGYAVIL
+333 IEVRADLAGYAVIF

-354 DDAAAGDIEREG
+354 DDETAGDIEREG
-366 MARARFQAG
+366 MARTRFQAE

-386 SCPGDDPAAE
+386 AAPAAGPPADV
-396 IGADPGRLLAV
+396 GARADRVLTV
-407 ANKTDLAPSPAGA
+407 ANKTDLAPPPADVP
-420 QLGVSARTGA
+420 LGVSARTGD
-430 GVDRLLAAIED
+430 GIDRLLAAIEG
-441 RLTATMGPAGHP
+441 RVTAAMGAAEHP
-453 ALTRLRHRR
+453 ALTRLRHRQ
-462 CLEEAATAL
+462 CLEEASAAL
-471 ERALAAAGPELAAED
+471 ERALAATEAELYAED

>member
-1 MGAECAEPIWC
+1 
-12 SAAGPGNVG
+12 
-21 RLCTSALAGYC
+21 
-32 AAPLDVTGL
+32 
-41 DVTGL
+41 
-46 DVTGRAR
+46 
-53 GRNLDGIRQPCIGRR
+53 
-68 ALIHGHEAL
+68 
-77 AMTRKDTV
+77 MTPRDTI

-99 IRASGPQA
+99 IRASGPGA
-107 AACIRHLAGGDV
+107 GACIRHLAGGAV
-119 PPRRAALR
+119 PPRRAVLR
-127 ALCDGPA
+127 ALRDGP
-134 GEAIDRG
+134 GSEPDGGTIDSG

-156 IAEFQVHGSPAVI
+156 VAEFQVHGSPAVV
-169 GKLLSILCGLD
+169 GKLLAVLCGLD
-180 GVRPAAPGEFTRR
+180 GVRPAEPGEFTRR

-220 VQAQRQMDSI
+220 IQAQRQMGGA
-230 FAEHCAEWGPR
+230 FAAHCAEWGAQ

-258 ALPEDLAAQVRPDI
+258 ALPDDLALQVRP
-272 AGVAAGLAEWLAA
+272 AVEAVAAGLAGWLAA

-316 RRDVAIVAE
+316 RRDAAIVAE

-333 IEVRADLAGYAVIL
+333 IEVRADLAGYAVIF

-354 DDAAAGDIEREG
+354 DDDAAGDIEREG

-386 SCPGDDPAAE
+386 SAPAAGP
-396 IGADPGRLLAV
+396 GADTGAAPDRVLTV
-407 ANKTDLAPSPAGA
+407 ANKTDLAPPPPGA
-420 QLGVSARTGA
+420 DLGVSARTGD
-430 GVDRLLAAIED
+430 GIDGLLMAIEA
-441 RLTATMGPAGHP
+441 RTAAAMGAGEHP
-453 ALTRLRHRR
+453 ALTRLRHRQ
-462 CLEEAATAL
+462 CLEDAAAAL
-471 ERALAAAGPELAAED
+471 ERALAATEAELTAED

>member
-1 MGAECAEPIWC
+1 
-12 SAAGPGNVG
+12 
-21 RLCTSALAGYC
+21 
-32 AAPLDVTGL
+32 
-41 DVTGL
+41 
-46 DVTGRAR
+46 
-53 GRNLDGIRQPCIGRR
+53 
-68 ALIHGHEAL
+68 
-77 AMTRKDTV
+77 
-85 VALSSGAGKAGIAV
+85 AV
-99 IRASGPQA
+99 IRASGPGA
-107 AACIRHLAGGDV
+107 AACIRHLAGADV
-119 PPRRAALR
+119 PARRAALR
-127 ALCDGPA
+127 TLRDGPA
-134 GEAIDRG
+134 GDAIDSG

-149 GSATGED
+149 GSVTGED
-156 IAEFQVHGSPAVI
+156 VAEFQVHGSPAVV
-169 GKLLSILCGLD
+169 GRLLSVLCGLA
-180 GVRPAAPGEFTRR
+180 GVRPAEPGEFTRR

-220 VQAQRQMDSI
+220 IQARRQMAGA
-230 FAEHCAEWGPR
+230 FAERCAEWGAQ

-258 ALPEDLAAQVRPDI
+258 ALPEDLAAQVRP
-272 AGVAAGLAEWLAA
+272 AVEAVAAGLAGWLAA

-316 RRDVAIVAE
+316 QRDVAIVAE

-333 IEVRADLAGYAVIL
+333 IEVRADLAGYAVIF

-354 DDAAAGDIEREG
+354 DDDTAGDIEREG
-366 MARARFQAG
+366 MARARFQAE
-375 NADLVLHVVDA
+375 NADLALHVVDA
-386 SCPGDDPAAE
+386 AAPAAGPPADV
-396 IGADPGRLLAV
+396 GAGPDRVLTV
-407 ANKTDLAPSPAGA
+407 ANKTDLAPAPPGA
-420 QLGVSARTGA
+420 DLGVSARTGD
-430 GVDRLLAAIED
+430 GIDSLLAAIGE
-441 RLTATMGPAGHP
+441 RVTAAMGAAEHP
-453 ALTRLRHRR
+453 ALTRLRHRQ
-462 CLEEAATAL
+462 CLEDASAAL
-471 ERALAAAGPELAAED
+471 ERALAATEAELAAED

>member
-1 MGAECAEPIWC
+1 M
-12 SAAGPGNVG
+12 
-21 RLCTSALAGYC
+21 T
-32 AAPLDVTGL
+32 AP
-41 DVTGL
+41 
-46 DVTGRAR
+46 
-53 GRNLDGIRQPCIGRR
+53 
-68 ALIHGHEAL
+68 
-77 AMTRKDTV
+77 DTI
-85 VALSSGAGKAGIAV
+85 VALSSAAGKAGIAV

-107 AACIRHLAGGDV
+107 AACIRHLAGSDV
-119 PPRRAALR
+119 PARRAALR
-127 ALCDGPA
+127 ALRDGPG
-134 GEAIDRG
+134 GETVDSG

-149 GSATGED
+149 GSVTGED
-156 IAEFQVHGSPAVI
+156 VAEFQVHGSPAVV
-169 GKLLSILCGLD
+169 GKLLPVLCGLD
-180 GVRPAAPGEFTRR
+180 GVRPAEPGEFTRR

-220 VQAQRQMDSI
+220 VQAQRQMEGA
-230 FAEHCAEWGPR
+230 FAERCAEWGAQ

-252 IDFPDE
+252 VDFPDE
-258 ALPEDLAAQVRPDI
+258 ALPEDLAARVRPEI
-272 AGVAAGLAEWLAA
+272 EAVAAGLADWLAA

-290 MVREGYRVA
+290 MVREGFRVA

-316 RRDVAIVAE
+316 RRDAAIVAE

-333 IEVRADLAGYAVIL
+333 IEVRADLAGYSVIF

-354 DDAAAGDIEREG
+354 DGEAAGEIEREG

-386 SCPGDDPAAE
+386 SVADAGGPAE
-396 IGADPGRLLAV
+396 DVGADPALVLVV
-407 ANKTDLAPSPAGA
+407 ANKTDLAPPPPGA
-420 QLGVSARTGA
+420 DLGVSARTGA
-430 GVDRLLAAIED
+430 GIDGLLAAIEA
-441 RLTATMGPAGHP
+441 RTAAAMGAGEHP
-453 ALTRLRHRR
+453 ALTRLRHRQ
-462 CLEEAATAL
+462 CLEDAAAAL
-471 ERALAAAGPELAAED
+471 ERALAATEAELTAED

>member
-1 MGAECAEPIWC
+1 MTDPI
-12 SAAGPGNVG
+12 SDP
-21 RLCTSALAGYC
+21 
-32 AAPLDVTGL
+32 
-41 DVTGL
+41 
-46 DVTGRAR
+46 
-53 GRNLDGIRQPCIGRR
+53 
-68 ALIHGHEAL
+68 
-77 AMTRKDTV
+77 DTI

-99 IRASGPQA
+99 IRASGPHA
-107 AACIRHLAGGDV
+107 AACIRHLAGADV

-127 ALCDGPA
+127 TLRDGPA
-134 GEAIDRG
+134 GAAVDSG

-149 GSATGED
+149 GSVTGED
-156 IAEFQVHGSPAVI
+156 VAEFQVHGSPAVV
-169 GKLLSILCGLD
+169 GKLLSILCALD
-180 GVRPAAPGEFTRR
+180 GVRPAEPGEFTRR

-202 SEAEGLA
+202 SGAEGLA

-220 VQAQRQMDSI
+220 VQAQRQMAGA
-230 FAEHCAEWGPR
+230 FAERCADWGAR

-258 ALPEDLAAQVRPDI
+258 GLPEDLAAQVRPEV
-272 AGVAAGLAEWLAA
+272 AAVAAGLADWLAA

-290 MVREGYRVA
+290 MVREGYRIA

-333 IEVRADLAGYAVIL
+333 IEVRADLAGYAVIF

-354 DDAAAGDIEREG
+354 DAAAAGAVEREG

-386 SCPGDDPAAE
+386 SAPEGPGPAPEADPAR
-396 IGADPGRLLAV
+396 RLVV
-407 ANKTDLAPSPAGA
+407 ANKTDLAPAPGRLPPGRLPPGRLPPGA
-420 QLGVSARTGA
+420 DFAVSARTGT
-430 GVDRLLAAIED
+430 GIGRLLAEIEA
-441 RLTATMGPAGHP
+441 RVTAATAAAEHP
-453 ALTRLRHRR
+453 ALTRLRHRQ
-462 CLEEAATAL
+462 CLEDAAAALTRAMAATEA
-471 ERALAAAGPELAAED
+471 ELTAED

-497 IGRTDVEDLLDLI
+497 IGRTDVEDLLDLV

>member
-1 MGAECAEPIWC
+1 
-12 SAAGPGNVG
+12 
-21 RLCTSALAGYC
+21 
-32 AAPLDVTGL
+32 
-41 DVTGL
+41 
-46 DVTGRAR
+46 
-53 GRNLDGIRQPCIGRR
+53 
-68 ALIHGHEAL
+68 
-77 AMTRKDTV
+77 MTPRDTI

-99 IRASGPQA
+99 IRASGPGA

-119 PPRRAALR
+119 PPRRAVLR
-127 ALCDGPA
+127 ALRDGP
-134 GEAIDRG
+134 GSEPDGGTIDSG

-156 IAEFQVHGSPAVI
+156 VAEFQVHGSPAVV
-169 GKLLSILCGLD
+169 GRLLAVLCGLD
-180 GVRPAAPGEFTRR
+180 GVRPAEPGEFTRR
-193 AFENGRMDL
+193 AFENGKMDL
-202 SEAEGLA
+202 SGAEGLA

-220 VQAQRQMDSI
+220 LQAQRQMDGA
-230 FAEHCAEWGPR
+230 FAGHCAEWGAQ

-258 ALPEDLAAQVRPDI
+258 ALPEDLALQVRP
-272 AGVAAGLAEWLAA
+272 AVEAVAAGLAEWLAA

-316 RRDVAIVAE
+316 RRDAAIVAE

-333 IEVRADLAGYAVIL
+333 IEVRADLAGYAVIF

-354 DDAAAGDIEREG
+354 DDAASDIEREG

-386 SCPGDDPAAE
+386 SAPAAGPAAGV
-396 IGADPGRLLAV
+396 GAGPDRVLTV
-407 ANKTDLAPSPAGA
+407 ANKTDLAAPPPDAD
-420 QLGVSARTGA
+420 LGVSARTGD
-430 GVDRLLAAIED
+430 GVDRLLAAIGE
-441 RLTATMGPAGHP
+441 RVTAAMGAAEHP
-453 ALTRLRHRR
+453 ALTRLRHRQ
-462 CLEEAATAL
+462 CLEDASAAL
-471 ERALAAAGPELAAED
+471 ERALAATEAELTAED

>member
-1 MGAECAEPIWC
+1 M
-12 SAAGPGNVG
+12 
-21 RLCTSALAGYC
+21 T
-32 AAPLDVTGL
+32 AP
-41 DVTGL
+41 
-46 DVTGRAR
+46 
-53 GRNLDGIRQPCIGRR
+53 
-68 ALIHGHEAL
+68 
-77 AMTRKDTV
+77 DTI

-107 AACIRHLAGGDV
+107 AACVRHLASADV

-127 ALCDGPA
+127 ALRDGPG
-134 GEAIDRG
+134 GEPVDSG

-149 GSATGED
+149 GSVTGED
-156 IAEFQVHGSPAVI
+156 VAEFQVHGSPAVV
-169 GKLLSILCGLD
+169 GKLLPVLCGLD
-180 GVRPAAPGEFTRR
+180 GVRPAEPGEFTRR

-220 VQAQRQMDSI
+220 VQAQRQMEGA
-230 FAEHCAEWGPR
+230 FAERCAGWGAQ
-241 LRRSLAWLEAA
+241 LRRGLAWLEAA

-258 ALPEDLAAQVRPDI
+258 ALPEDLAAQVRPQVET
-272 AGVAAGLAEWLAA
+272 VAAGLADWLAA

-316 RRDVAIVAE
+316 QRDVAIVAE

-333 IEVRADLAGYAVIL
+333 IEVRADLAGYPVVF

-354 DDAAAGDIEREG
+354 DDDTAEAVEREG

-375 NADLVLHVVDA
+375 SADLVLHVVDA
-386 SCPGDDPAAE
+386 SAAAAAP
-396 IGADPGRLLAV
+396 ILGSAAGVGADPGRVLTV
-407 ANKTDLAPSPAGA
+407 ANKTDLAPPPPGA
-420 QLGVSARTGA
+420 DLGVSARTGA
-430 GVDRLLAAIED
+430 GVDGLLAAIEA
-441 RLTATMGPAGHP
+441 RTAAAMGAGEHP
-453 ALTRLRHRR
+453 ALTRLRHRQ
-462 CLEEAATAL
+462 CLEDAAAAL
-471 ERALAAAGPELAAED
+471 ERALAATDAELTAED

>member
-1 MGAECAEPIWC
+1 M
-12 SAAGPGNVG
+12 
-21 RLCTSALAGYC
+21 T
-32 AAPLDVTGL
+32 
-41 DVTGL
+41 
-46 DVTGRAR
+46 AR
-53 GRNLDGIRQPCIGRR
+53 
-68 ALIHGHEAL
+68 
-77 AMTRKDTV
+77 DTI

-99 IRASGPQA
+99 IRASGPGA
-107 AACIRHLAGGDV
+107 ASCVRHVAGGDL

-127 ALCDGPA
+127 VLRDGPA
-134 GEAIDRG
+134 GAAVDRG

-149 GSATGED
+149 GSVTGED
-156 IAEFQVHGSPAVI
+156 VAEFQVHGSPAVI
-169 GKLLSILCGLD
+169 GKLLSILCALD
-180 GVRPAAPGEFTRR
+180 GVRPAEPGEFTRR

-202 SEAEGLA
+202 SGAEGLA

-220 VQAQRQMDSI
+220 VQAQRQMEGV
-230 FAEHCAEWGPR
+230 FAAHCAQGGGE

-258 ALPEDLAAQVRPDI
+258 ALPEDLATQVRPEV
-272 AGVAAGLAEWLAA
+272 AAVAAGLADWLAA
-285 PDRGR
+285 PERGR
-290 MVREGYRVA
+290 MVREGYRIA

-316 RRDVAIVAE
+316 QRDVAIVAE

-333 IEVRADLAGYAVIL
+333 IEVRADLAGYAAIF

-354 DDAAAGDIEREG
+354 DDDAADAVEREG
-366 MARARFQAG
+366 MARTRFQAG

-386 SCPGDDPAAE
+386 AASAPVGASPAGVALSTATS
-396 IGADPGRLLAV
+396 GADPARVLTV
-407 ANKTDLAPSPAGA
+407 ANKTDLAAPPPDADFA
-420 QLGVSARTGA
+420 VSARTGT
-430 GVDRLLAAIED
+430 GIGRLLAEIEA
-441 RLTATMGPAGHP
+441 RVTAATAAAEHP
-453 ALTRLRHRR
+453 ALTRLRHRQ
-462 CLEEAATAL
+462 CLED
-471 ERALAAAGPELAAED
+471 AAAALSRAMDATEAELTAED

>member
-1 MGAECAEPIWC
+1 M
-12 SAAGPGNVG
+12 
-21 RLCTSALAGYC
+21 T
-32 AAPLDVTGL
+32 AP
-41 DVTGL
+41 
-46 DVTGRAR
+46 
-53 GRNLDGIRQPCIGRR
+53 
-68 ALIHGHEAL
+68 
-77 AMTRKDTV
+77 DTI
-85 VALSSGAGKAGIAV
+85 VALSSAAGKAGIAV
-99 IRASGPQA
+99 IRASGPWA
-107 AACIRHLAGGDV
+107 GACIRHLAGGDV

-127 ALCDGPA
+127 TLRDGP
-134 GEAIDRG
+134 GGGTVDSG

-149 GSATGED
+149 GSVTGED
-156 IAEFQVHGSPAVI
+156 VAEFQVHGSPAVV
-169 GKLLSILCGLD
+169 GKLLPVLCGLD
-180 GVRPAAPGEFTRR
+180 GVRPAEPGEFTRR

-220 VQAQRQMDSI
+220 VQAQRQMEGA
-230 FAEHCAEWGPR
+230 FAERCAEWGAQ

-258 ALPEDLAAQVRPDI
+258 ALPEDLAARVRPEI
-272 AGVAAGLAEWLAA
+272 EAVAAGLADWLAA

-290 MVREGYRVA
+290 MVREGFRVA

-316 RRDVAIVAE
+316 RRDAAIVAE

-333 IEVRADLAGYAVIL
+333 IEVRADLAGYSVIF

-354 DDAAAGDIEREG
+354 DGEATGEIEREG

-386 SCPGDDPAAE
+386 SVADAGGPAE
-396 IGADPGRLLAV
+396 DVGADPALVLTV
-407 ANKTDLAPSPAGA
+407 ANKTDLAPPPPGA
-420 QLGVSARTGA
+420 DFGVSARTGA
-430 GVDRLLAAIED
+430 GIDGLLAAIEA
-441 RLTATMGPAGHP
+441 RTAAAMGAGEHP
-453 ALTRLRHRR
+453 ALTRLRHRQ
-462 CLEEAATAL
+462 CLEDAAAAL
-471 ERALAAAGPELAAED
+471 ERALAATEAELTAED

>member
-1 MGAECAEPIWC
+1 M
-12 SAAGPGNVG
+12 
-21 RLCTSALAGYC
+21 T
-32 AAPLDVTGL
+32 AP
-41 DVTGL
+41 
-46 DVTGRAR
+46 
-53 GRNLDGIRQPCIGRR
+53 
-68 ALIHGHEAL
+68 
-77 AMTRKDTV
+77 DTI

-107 AACIRHLAGGDV
+107 GACIRHLAGADV

-127 ALCDGPA
+127 ALRDGPG
-134 GEAIDRG
+134 GETVDSG

-149 GSATGED
+149 GSVTGED
-156 IAEFQVHGSPAVI
+156 VAEFQVHGSPAVV
-169 GKLLSILCGLD
+169 GKLLPVLCGLD
-180 GVRPAAPGEFTRR
+180 GVRPAEPGEFTRR

-220 VQAQRQMDSI
+220 VQAQRQMEGA
-230 FAEHCAEWGPR
+230 FAERCAEWGAQ

-258 ALPEDLAAQVRPDI
+258 ALPEDLAARVRPEI
-272 AGVAAGLAEWLAA
+272 EAVAAGLADWLAA

-290 MVREGYRVA
+290 MVREGFRVA

-316 RRDVAIVAE
+316 RRDAAIVAE

-333 IEVRADLAGYAVIL
+333 IEVRADLAGYSVIF

-354 DDAAAGDIEREG
+354 DGEAAGEIEREG

-386 SCPGDDPAAE
+386 SVADAGGPAE
-396 IGADPGRLLAV
+396 DVGADPALVLTV
-407 ANKTDLAPSPAGA
+407 ANKTDLAPPPPGA
-420 QLGVSARTGA
+420 DFGVSARTGA
-430 GVDRLLAAIED
+430 GIDGLLAAIEA
-441 RLTATMGPAGHP
+441 RTAAAMGAGEHP
-453 ALTRLRHRR
+453 ALTRLRHRQ
-462 CLEEAATAL
+462 CLEDAAAAL
-471 ERALAAAGPELAAED
+471 ERALAATEAELTAED
-486 LRLAL
+486 LRL
-491 RAMDRL
+491 R
-497 IGRTDVEDLLDLI
+497 
-510 FRDFCIGK
+510 KP

>member
-1 MGAECAEPIWC
+1 M
-12 SAAGPGNVG
+12 
-21 RLCTSALAGYC
+21 T
-32 AAPLDVTGL
+32 AP
-41 DVTGL
+41 
-46 DVTGRAR
+46 
-53 GRNLDGIRQPCIGRR
+53 
-68 ALIHGHEAL
+68 
-77 AMTRKDTV
+77 DTI

-99 IRASGPQA
+99 IRASGPGA
-107 AACIRHLAGGDV
+107 AACIRHLAGADV
-119 PPRRAALR
+119 PARRAALR
-127 ALCDGPA
+127 TLRDGPA
-134 GEAIDRG
+134 GDTIDSG

-149 GSATGED
+149 GSVTGED
-156 IAEFQVHGSPAVI
+156 VAEFQVHGSPAVV
-169 GKLLSILCGLD
+169 GRLLSILCALD
-180 GVRPAAPGEFTRR
+180 GVRPAEPGEFTRR

-220 VQAQRQMDSI
+220 IQAQRQMAGA
-230 FAEHCAEWGPR
+230 FAGRCAGWGAQ

-258 ALPEDLAAQVRPDI
+258 ALPEDLAAQVRP
-272 AGVAAGLAEWLAA
+272 AVEAVAAGLAAWLAA

-316 RRDVAIVAE
+316 RRDAAIVAE

-333 IEVRADLAGYAVIL
+333 IEVRADLAGYAVIF

-354 DDAAAGDIEREG
+354 ADGAAGDIEREG

-375 NADLVLHVVDA
+375 NADLALHVLDA
-386 SCPGDDPAAE
+386 SVPAAAGPTADVGA
-396 IGADPGRLLAV
+396 GADRVLTV
-407 ANKTDLAPSPAGA
+407 ANKTDLAPPPPGA
-420 QLGVSARTGA
+420 DLGVSARTGA
-430 GVDRLLAAIED
+430 GIDGLLAAIEA
-441 RLTATMGPAGHP
+441 RVTAAMGAGEHP
-453 ALTRLRHRR
+453 ALTRLRHRQ
-462 CLEEAATAL
+462 CLEDAAAAL
-471 ERALAAAGPELAAED
+471 ERALAATEAELTAED

>member
-1 MGAECAEPIWC
+1 M
-12 SAAGPGNVG
+12 
-21 RLCTSALAGYC
+21 T
-32 AAPLDVTGL
+32 AP
-41 DVTGL
+41 
-46 DVTGRAR
+46 
-53 GRNLDGIRQPCIGRR
+53 
-68 ALIHGHEAL
+68 
-77 AMTRKDTV
+77 DTI
-85 VALSSGAGKAGIAV
+85 VALSSAAGKAGIAV

-127 ALCDGPA
+127 TLRDGPA
-134 GEAIDRG
+134 GATVDSG

-149 GSATGED
+149 GSVTGED
-156 IAEFQVHGSPAVI
+156 VAEFQVHGSPAVV
-169 GKLLSILCGLD
+169 GKLLPVLCGLD
-180 GVRPAAPGEFTRR
+180 GVRPAEPGEFTRR

-220 VQAQRQMDSI
+220 VQAQRQMEGA
-230 FAEHCAEWGPR
+230 FAERCADWGAA

-258 ALPEDLAAQVRPDI
+258 ALPEDLAAQVRPQVE
-272 AGVAAGLAEWLAA
+272 AVAAGLADWLAA

-316 RRDVAIVAE
+316 QRDVAIVAE

-333 IEVRADLAGYAVIL
+333 IEVRADLAGYPVVF

-354 DDAAAGDIEREG
+354 DDDTAEAVEREG

-386 SCPGDDPAAE
+386 SAPAADPAAGLAADLAAGPAAGV
-396 IGADPGRLLAV
+396 GADPGRVLTV
-407 ANKTDLAPSPAGA
+407 ANKIDLAPPPPGA
-420 QLGVSARTGA
+420 DLGVSARTGA
-430 GVDRLLAAIED
+430 GVDGLLAAIEA
-441 RLTATMGPAGHP
+441 RTAAAMGAGEHP
-453 ALTRLRHRR
+453 ALTRLRHRQ
-462 CLEEAATAL
+462 CLEDAAAAL
-471 ERALAAAGPELAAED
+471 ERALAATDAELTAED